1 MCGAGT
7 GADARQG
14 RPLEG
19 IKVACY
25 YGCLMSR
32 PADIMQFDDAENPM
46 AMDNIMTALGAEVVP
61 FPLKTEC
68 CGAAMG
74 IPRRD
79 ITARLTAASLSTVSN
94 VFSSS
99 GLVMA

>member
-1 MCGAGT
+1 
-7 GADARQG
+7 
-14 RPLEG
+14 
-19 IKVACY
+19 
-25 YGCLMSR
+25 MSR

-79 ITARLTAASLSTVSN
+79 ITARLTGRILERRRPSARTPW
-94 VFSSS
+94 SSPVRS
-99 GLVMA
+99 AT

>member
-1 MCGAGT
+1 
-7 GADARQG
+7 
-14 RPLEG
+14 
-19 IKVACY
+19 
-25 YGCLMSR
+25 MSR

-79 ITARLTAASLSTVSN
+79 ITARLTGRILERAPGLRRRTPW
-94 VFSSS
+94 SSPVRS
-99 GLVMA
+99 APEP